1 MGRDKA
7 LSPVLVLHISDTLL
21 SGQVHPNVAVIQ
33 RLPLDIQQRHETN
46 CKTSMI
52 WAVPVCRVKEV

>member
-1 MGRDKA
+1 MGRGKA
-7 LSPVLVLHISDTLL
+7 LSPVLVLRISDTLL
-21 SGQVHPNVAVIQ
+21 SDQVHLNVTVTQ

-52 WAVPVCRVKEV
+52 WAVPVYRVKEV